1 MLHAHFRVK
10 VVSDTLNN
18 LGNACTRTKHHKLT
32 EELKHI
38 YHGINIPKNQN
49 TLKFKAKTE
58 TQYVIWKKKQ
68 KKNAMQPKHRVTFK
82 YKVIETRMTI
92 TRPSL
97 GSFPLSR

>member
-1 MLHAHFRVK
+1 MLRTHFRVK

-18 LGNACTRTKHHKLT
+18 LGNACTRKNHHKLT
-32 EELKHI
+32 EELKHV

-68 KKNAMQPKHRVTFK
+68 QKKRNRHATKTQSNF
-82 YKVIETRMTI
+82 
-92 TRPSL
+92 
-97 GSFPLSR
+97 

>member
-18 LGNACTRTKHHKLT
+18 LGNACTRKNHHKLT
-32 EELKHI
+32 EELKHV

-58 TQYVIWKKKQ
+58 TQYIIGKKKQ
-68 KKNAMQPKHRVTFK
+68 TNKKKRNCHATKTQSNF
-82 YKVIETRMTI
+82 
-92 TRPSL
+92 
-97 GSFPLSR
+97 